1 MAIAKFNVRVSVQD
15 DERATGCKGLIV
27 LLRDPEAVRLW
38 SKLYTEFPGH
48 TPMSQYPE
56 AHFVKS
62 ANAADQF
69 PEDTGV
75 EVAVAGRSNA
85 GKSSAIN
92 VIVNRRQFART
103 SKTPGRTQL
112 VNFFALR
119 DGQRLVDLP
128 GYGFARVAEKT
139 RRHWG
144 DLLTDYFRVR
154 RSLKGLLL
162 IVDIRRQLTDYDRQM
177 IEFAEDVDL
186 PIHVILTK
194 ADKLK
199 RGQAAKALLEVQKEL
214 GDRASVQLFSALKRL
229 GEQEARQVLERFLA
243 A

>member
-15 DERATGCKGLIV
+15 DERATGCKVLIV

-194 ADKLK
+194 ADKPK